1 MAHPFRRRGA
11 EKELIEEVLELCTAG
26 QMVGGG
32 LGPIL
37 SLPYLPWSYNELVD
51 LEEPV
56 RKMLVNRLRELRELM
71 IKKVT
76 EGARK

>member
-1 MAHPFRRRGA
+1 
-11 EKELIEEVLELCTAG
+11 
-26 QMVGGG
+26 MVGGG

>member
-1 MAHPFRRRGA
+1 MAHPFRRQGA

-56 RKMLVNRLRELRELM
+56 RKMLVNRLRDLRELM

>member
-1 MAHPFRRRGA
+1 MAHPFRRQGA

-56 RKMLVNRLRELRELM
+56 RKMFVNRLRDLRELM

>member
-1 MAHPFRRRGA
+1 MAHPFRRQGA

>member
-1 MAHPFRRRGA
+1 MAHPFCREGA
-11 EKELIEEVLELCTAG
+11 EKELIEEILELCTAG

-51 LEEPV
+51 MEEPV
-56 RKMLVNRLRELRELM
+56 RKTFISRIRHLREAM

-76 EGARK
+76 EGVRK

>member
-1 MAHPFRRRGA
+1 VAHPFRRQGA